1 MQKAQTVLQN
11 QREALEQAKAVLR
24 VSRDEVTGL
33 ALSKLLKTLSEQSLN
48 RLMTATDIGE
58 VRSLQ
63 GEIRAYQKLLDAQ
76 QDKINP
82 TI

>member
-58 VRSLQ
+58 VRGLQ

>member
-1 MQKAQTVLQN
+1 
-11 QREALEQAKAVLR
+11 
-24 VSRDEVTGL
+24 
-33 ALSKLLKTLSEQSLN
+33 
-48 RLMTATDIGE
+48 MTATDIGE